1 MDKESINETP
11 DYWKNFYPH
20 ESFVRFLQ
28 TVLGNLDGGTRSVWL
43 AASYGTGKSHAVLV
57 LQKLL
62 TDDSTRVKEWLEE
75 YKKLIPESV
84 RATLW
89 SLREQKPLVIYDSI
103 ADGIKRPEQFLV
115 RLQQSIIAALK
126 ERDGS
131 IPVVG
136 QLAEVLEKI
145 RKVETLFFDTRDGM
159 QEDLIHLSADIKT
172 VNELEKRLSNDALVS
187 GLVNDIMLVCERMN
201 YYPKI
206 SVDSFRNWVSDILKT
221 NNIPKILYI
230 WDEFSTYVDQN
241 SNQLTTFQEVANMA
255 QQGQFYL
262 LPVTHMHL
270 ESYLAAG
277 SESARKING
286 RFDFCSLDMPTHTA
300 LVLAGQA
307 LKVQPGQ
314 EGDWERERKALWK
327 RVKPIVTDYLAE
339 IDEECKSNQDAFEG
353 VMPIHPMT
361 AVMLK
366 FLATMTGSNQRS
378 MFSFL
383 KGNQTHT
390 EFQDFMAQGGPY
402 ENGKQYLTV
411 DYLWSYFVERDDL
424 GVIKDVDNIRMEFN
438 RKSKTLDANEI
449 RVFKAVLLYSLL
461 DSMTTQKSDIELIQ
475 PTIRNLEQCFNGD
488 PGIVDVRRCLEDLQ
502 TKHCLSILADRCY
515 IFREEANTDK
525 IGEVK
530 NEILSNFK
538 KYVCDEDPESND
550 EIKLTKALADKVL
563 LRNNDKLHFIVRCST
578 PDRVSQTCQAS
589 KDLFGPDDNRVLVQF
604 IISPNWEQHAQAA
617 DMAKSLAKTH
627 MGLRMLFVVTPDI
640 HFCTYDPNNWD
651 EYAEY
656 RARASQANDAE
667 SKAPYRHH
675 ASMIFDNWKE
685 RLFVPTQRLQI
696 FSCSPDGV
704 ENCVEKDWTTI
715 ISYLQ
720 EYLRGQFDCFL
731 DNLSEYNPSAITEN
745 IKSLKDWAEAGLR
758 KTGKGAQKAVLKS
771 LGNKGIDATPE
782 WFAANPNHPLTKLR
796 DHCKKKL
803 ENALNGSSGKCSIR
817 KILADLVK
825 PPFGLLYVPYTAFIM
840 GVAMSEWLDTSR
852 RALQWTDRTK
862 SDELDV
868 AILTEMIVSAIQD
881 KGKGSDDNEKYV
893 CRISPEEKAFFE
905 AASTMFGI
913 EREANANL
921 KSVLGKI
928 SERLQQ
934 ISNKAPLWVLKDY
947 IAEREE
953 PHIAKVI
960 AEILDKICQAMTIAK
975 NDQNNS
981 QSKLIKA
988 SGELIMKTEGIPQLI
1003 QKYVN
1008 PDVFDKAFRQ
1018 HVDKA
1023 KPELRELALTIGDQ
1037 NENCQ
1042 YCQTIKNRC
1051 AETSSWLWKQ
1061 GDIGK
1066 ELNIVFAQY
1075 QIIQL
1080 VQEFI
1085 GQSAFI
1091 PYSSAKDRLERAF
1104 FTDNKISLDVLA
1116 GDYPA
1121 ISDLISRFNNAD
1133 VGDSGYLDFAQALQ
1147 DYKDQVKILFFDPSF
1162 KVQIDTL
1169 KKLFV
1174 NQLETLGDGDV
1185 REIYSRLGSQANLP
1199 DDAFRTTTSQKID
1212 EYLKESVGS
1221 QIKALW
1227 EKKTGAP
1234 TPSAWSQSHRLPF
1247 NILFD
1252 ADEEAS
1258 EMTSIV
1264 QNPAAYQADRLQAAL
1279 QRLKEITFSNDER
1292 ELQNKFLKMVV
1303 PAKYQKIGI
1312 DADKLLEYLSSNV
1325 SSNPNQWLNNPKR
1338 LSEQIEAFVRNSYQE
1353 NFSSQAVTIAQSF
1366 DANQAKA
1373 MLLEFIKQY
1382 PDIGLKILED
1392 ANGR

>member
-20 ESFVRFLQ
+20 ESFVKFLQ
-28 TVLGNLDGGTRSVWL
+28 TVLGNLDGGSRSVWL

-84 RATLW
+84 RTTLW

-103 ADGIKRPEQFLV
+103 ADGLLKPEQFLV

-136 QLAEVLEKI
+136 QLDEVLEKI

-159 QEDLIHLSADIKT
+159 QEELIHLTPDIKT
-172 VNELEKRLSNDALVS
+172 VNELEKRLSDDGLVS
-187 GLVNDIMLVCERMN
+187 GLVHDIMLVCERMN

-206 SVDSFRNWVSDILKT
+206 SVDSFRNWVSDVLKT

-300 LVLAGQA
+300 LVLAAQA
-307 LKVQPGQ
+307 IKVQSGQ
-314 EGDWERERKALWK
+314 EGNWDRERKTLWK

-339 IDEECKSNQDAFEG
+339 IDEECKSNQNAFEG

-383 KGNQTHT
+383 KGDKVHT

-402 ENGKQYLTV
+402 ENGKLYLTV

-461 DSMTTQKSDIELIQ
+461 DSMTQKSGTEIIQ
-475 PTIRNLEQCFNGD
+475 PTIKNLEQCFKGD
-488 PGIVDVRRCLEDLQ
+488 LGIVDVRSYLEDLQ
-502 TKHCLSILADRCY
+502 TKHCLSILGDRCY

-525 IGEVK
+525 IDEIK
-530 NEILSNFK
+530 NEILNDFK
-538 KYVCDEDPESND
+538 TYICDEDPNDND
-550 EIKLTKALADKVL
+550 EPKLTKELSNKVL
-563 LRNNDKLHFIVRCST
+563 LRNNDKFHFIVRCST
-578 PDRVSQTCQAS
+578 PDKVAQTCQS
-589 KDLFGPDDNRVLVQF
+589 TKELFGPDGNRVLVQF
-604 IISPNWEQHAQAA
+604 IVSPNWERHVQAA
-617 DMAKSLAKTH
+617 DMAKSLARTH
-627 MGLRMLFVVTPDI
+627 KDLRILFVVTPNI

-656 RARASQANDAE
+656 RARARQANDTE
-667 SKAPYRHH
+667 SKTSYMHH
-675 ASMIFDNWKE
+675 ASLILDKWKNS
-685 RLFVPTQRLQI
+685 LFVPTQRLQI
-696 FSCSPDGV
+696 FSCSPEGV

-715 ISYLQ
+715 IPYLQ
-720 EYLRGQFDCFL
+720 DYLRSKFDYFL

-745 IKSLKDWAEAGLR
+745 IKSLKDWAEAGLT
-758 KTGKGAQKAVLKS
+758 KTGKGAQKAVWKS
-771 LGNKGIDATPE
+771 LGNKGIDATSE
-782 WFAANPNHPLTKLR
+782 WFAANPNHPLTQLR
-796 DHCKKKL
+796 DYCKKKL
-803 ENALNGSSGKCSIR
+803 DNALNGSGKCSVR

-840 GVAMSEWLDTSR
+840 GVAMHEWLDTSK
-852 RALQWTDRTK
+852 RALQWTNITD
-862 SDELDV
+862 SGELDV
-868 AILTEMIVSAIQD
+868 AILTEMIVTAIQD
-881 KGKGSDDNEKYV
+881 KGKTSNDDDEKFV
-893 CRISPEEKAFFE
+893 CKISPEEKAFFE
-905 AASTMFGI
+905 ASSTMFGI

-928 SERLQQ
+928 ADRLQQ

-960 AEILDKICQAMTIAK
+960 AEILDNICQAMTIAK
-975 NDQNNS
+975 NDQKNS

-988 SGELIMKTEGIPQLI
+988 AGALIRKTAGIPPLI

-1008 PDVFDKAFRQ
+1008 PDVFDKAFKQ

-1023 KPELRELALTIGDQ
+1023 MPELRDLASKIGDQ
-1037 NENCQ
+1037 NENSQ

-1091 PYSSAKDRLERAF
+1091 PYSSAEERLKKAF
-1104 FTDNKISLDVLA
+1104 FTDNKISLEVLA
-1116 GDYPA
+1116 GDYPV

-1147 DYKDQVKILFFDPSF
+1147 SYKDQVKFLFFDPSF

-1185 REIYSRLGSQANLP
+1185 REIYSRLDAQAQLP

-1227 EKKTGAP
+1227 EKKTGAS
-1234 TPSAWSQSHRLPF
+1234 TPLAWSQSHRLPF

-1279 QRLKEITFSNDER
+1279 QRLKEISFPNDER

-1303 PAKYQKIGI
+1303 PAKYQKLGI

-1325 SSNPNQWLNNPKR
+1325 STNPNQWLNNPKR

-1353 NFSSQAVTIAQSF
+1353 NFSSKAVNIAQSF
-1366 DANQAKA
+1366 DANQAKS

-1382 PDIGLKILED
+1382 PDVGLKILED